1 MQSIRKAV
9 QLLGVVVAVLLISL
23 PVFPQGS
30 QGTIQG
36 SVFDQTGGAV
46 AGATVTIID
55 PARGSSKVLTT
66 DSAGAYNSQNL
77 TPGAYT
83 VRGEAKGFQTV
94 EHANVLVEVGQNIRV
109 DLTLQPGAQTQTI
122 TVTSEAPAIDTT
134 DATLGGTVSNA
145 SINALPLNGRNFE
158 RLLQLRPGMVVGV
171 GSGSGQASSN
181 GLRQG
186 EDLFVVEGLVQL
198 GPTGGNSIM
207 NSNYRG
213 GDTSSILPI
222 DAIQEFNTSQ
232 NAKAEYGWRDGSV
245 VNVGIRS
252 GTNSLHGTAYAFGRD
267 QNWDAANA
275 FTGTQT
281 PLSLEQFGGT
291 AGGRIIKDKVFWF
304 AGYEG
309 LRYILGDANV
319 IAIPEDV
326 ANGGDTKNS
335 MVDACNFLSLNAGG
349 GYNQPGSTQGVNK
362 GFVTPLSARLSGI
375 TVDPVSG
382 CTVTAGSPSFEN
394 LWPFNPNKSTSFNP
408 PNVFSSNPV
417 NNGVVKLDYAMNAKQ
432 HISGMFF
439 IAKEDE
445 IFNSSSFQLTPA
457 WESLVPANTYVYTA
471 NWTYTP
477 SSNWVNEARGGY
489 AFIHNQTL
497 NGDSSVPS
505 GAPYPGGYNFNTGVT
520 NPLYGGLPQIAL
532 GDFSG
537 NLGGGQRTSVRG
549 PEGSVNVLDQVSWLR
564 GKHAFKFGFDFLDI
578 IFDGNSYNQA
588 EGMVSFK
595 TSGPTTSLMNYLQ
608 GIPSSGKIFEG
619 NALEFG
625 RQRAYGAF
633 IQDDFRMTS
642 RVTVNAGLRWE
653 YFGVPFERYNHI
665 GNFDPTVTGNTPAI
679 RPVGPGAPIPAYFKG
694 DYTDFSPRLGVAW
707 DVRGNGKT
715 VVRAGASLMN
725 ALQPAGEIID
735 IAPFGANFPSLG
747 VNTSGTTN
755 NQFTPILLSVPASQL
770 QTGWQSNG
778 ATPVFPVATLT
789 STGAFPGTYTGISCS
804 PLNLSVAPGSVPSQC
819 PTVTIANNFHSPY
832 TAEWNLDIQR
842 AITNNLTLDVA
853 YVGNHGFDEPSR
865 TDINQPPLGAGWNT
879 PNANT
884 GGVSP
889 AAYCLQSANHP
900 TAWDQCGVLGSK
912 NNNGIFNAAI
922 TANEAATV
930 PFQQFP
936 YLSNIIQ
943 QGNQYFSN
951 YNALQITANLRADHG
966 LSFLAGYTLAH
977 ALDFWH
983 TQNFASLLI
992 PADNKQIGLGYGT
1005 SNNDIRNRLT
1015 FSPTYKIPGRKA
1027 PGQMLEGWAISS
1039 IVSLQGGQ
1047 PWWAVDQTSDILGTG
1062 EFSTQVSA
1070 AETMWNFSGLTSA
1083 FRAGNMPIP
1092 KLTGTSAMNV
1102 CGATAQSFYAPGSQ
1116 QAQLALA
1123 ALANYGCYVQN
1134 GAFLTPPAFGTI
1146 GNAGKNIFR
1155 SLPYY
1160 NWDLSIS
1167 KDWKFKERFGAQFRA
1182 EFFNILNRADYAVP
1196 GRTDPEGSQFGQSS
1210 ATPDTAA
1217 NNSVLG
1223 SGGPRAI
1230 QFGLKLSF

>member
-1 MQSIRKAV
+1 MRFATRRIRKAV
-9 QLLGVVVAVLLISL
+9 PAFCVAMAVLLISL
-23 PVFPQGS
+23 PLFPQGS

-36 SVFDQTGGAV
+36 GVFDQSGGAV
-46 AGATVTIID
+46 TGATVTIID

-77 TPGAYT
+77 TPGTYT

-94 EHANVLVEVGQNIRV
+94 EHSNVLVEVGQNVRV

-158 RLLQLRPGMVVGV
+158 RLLQLRPGIVANVGA
-171 GSGSGQASSN
+171 GSGQSSSN
-181 GLRQG
+181 GLRLG
-186 EDLFVVEGLVQL
+186 EDLYVVEGLVQL

-222 DAIQEFNTSQ
+222 DAIQEFNTEQ

-245 VNVGIRS
+245 VNVGIKS

-267 QNWDAANA
+267 SSWDAANA

-281 PLSLEQFGGT
+281 PLSLEQFGAT
-291 AGGRIIKDKVFWF
+291 AGGRVIKDKVFWF

-309 LRYILGDANV
+309 LRYHLGDANV
-319 IAIPEDV
+319 LTIPSDV
-326 ANGGDTKNS
+326 HLPDATGFPVGSGNPTLS
-335 MVDACNFLSLNAGG
+335 MFDACNYIQSLSGNTGTINL
-349 GYNQPGSTQGVNK
+349 
-362 GFVTPLSARLSGI
+362 LSARLSGLTGI
-375 TVDPVSG
+375 G
-382 CTVTAGSPSFEN
+382 ANGRGSCVVAPSSTSVEN
-394 LWPFNPNKSTSFNP
+394 LWPFNGTTSNSFNP
-408 PNVFSSNPV
+408 ANVFSSNPV
-417 NNGVVKLDYAMNAKQ
+417 NNGVIKGDWAINAKQ
-432 HISGMFF
+432 HISAMFF

-445 IFNSSSFQLTPA
+445 VFNSSSFQLTPQ
-457 WESLVPANTYVYTA
+457 WVSLVPANTYVYTA

-489 AFIHNQTL
+489 AYIFNQTL
-497 NGDSSVPS
+497 NADHNLLPS
-505 GAPYPGGYNFNTGVT
+505 NPYPNGYSFPTGVT
-520 NPLYGGLPQIAL
+520 NSLYGGLPQIAL
-532 GDFSG
+532 SDFTG

-549 PEGSVNVLDQVSWLR
+549 PEGSANILDQVSWLH

-588 EGMVSFK
+588 EGQVSFK
-595 TSGPTTSLMNYLQ
+595 GSGTTPSLVNYLT
-608 GIPSSGKIFEG
+608 GTPSSGKIFEG

-633 IQDDFRMTS
+633 FQDDWRMTS
-642 RVTVNAGLRWE
+642 RLTVNAGLRWE
-653 YFGVPFERYNHI
+653 YFGVPFERNNHI
-665 GNFDPTVTGNTPAI
+665 GNFNPNVNPLTTPAI
-679 RPVGPGAPIPAYFKG
+679 QPVGPGAPIPAYFKG

-715 VVRAGASLMN
+715 VVRAAGSLMN

-735 IAPFGANFPSLG
+735 IAPFGANFPSIG
-747 VNTSGTTN
+747 FNTSGTTN
-755 NQFTPILLSVPASQL
+755 NLFTPVLLSVTAAQL
-770 QTGWQSNG
+770 KSGWNTSG
-778 ATPVFPVATLT
+778 PVFPSNASLT
-789 STGAFPGTYTGISCS
+789 FNGVTYTGISCS
-804 PLNLSVAPGSVPSQC
+804 PSNLASLGTLAPGATPTPC

-853 YVGNHGFDEPSR
+853 YVGNHGFDQPSR
-865 TDINQPPLGAGWNT
+865 IDLNQPPLGAGYT
-879 PNANT
+879 PAVINSCITTKTAAACAPSVAAETAASPYNAN
-884 GGVSP
+884 
-889 AAYCLQSANHP
+889 
-900 TAWDQCGVLGSK
+900 
-912 NNNGIFNAAI
+912 
-922 TANEAATV
+922 
-930 PFQQFP
+930 FP
-936 YLSNIIQ
+936 YLNNIVQ
-943 QGNQYFSN
+943 QGNLYHSN
-951 YNALQITANLRADHG
+951 YNALQITANMRADHG
-966 LSFLAGYTLAH
+966 LSFLAGYTFAH

-992 PADNKQIGLGYGT
+992 PANNSQIGLGYGT
-1005 SNNDIRNRLT
+1005 SNNDIRNRFT
-1015 FSPTYKIPGRKA
+1015 FSSTYKIPGKKA
-1027 PGQMLEGWAISS
+1027 PGQMLEGWSISS

-1062 EFSTQVSA
+1062 EFSTQLSA
-1070 AETMWNFSGLTSA
+1070 AETMWNYSGPTSA
-1083 FRAGNMPIP
+1083 FRAGAAPIP
-1092 KLTGTSAMNV
+1092 KFTGAAATST
-1102 CGATAQSFYAPGSQ
+1102 CGT
-1116 QAQLALA
+1116 A
-1123 ALANYGCYVQN
+1123 ALAPYAGSSTQTQQLATAALSVYGCYAQN
-1134 GAFLTPPAFGTI
+1134 GGFLTPPAFGTI

-1155 SLPYY
+1155 TLPYY
-1160 NWDLSIS
+1160 NWDLSIT

-1182 EFFNILNRADYAVP
+1182 EFFNVLNRADYAVP
-1196 GRTDPEGSQFGQSS
+1196 SVTDPEKAQFGYSS
-1210 ATPDTAA
+1210 QTPDTGA

>member
-1 MQSIRKAV
+1 MRSIRKVV
-9 QLLGVVVAVLLISL
+9 QLLGVAVAVLLISL

-94 EHANVLVEVGQNIRV
+94 EHANVLVEVGQNVRV

-171 GSGSGQASSN
+171 GAGSGQASSN

-222 DAIQEFNTSQ
+222 DAIQEFNTEQ

-245 VNVGIRS
+245 VNVGIKS
-252 GTNSLHGTAYAFGRD
+252 GTNSIHGTAYAFGRD
-267 QNWDAANA
+267 SAWDAANA

-309 LRYILGDANV
+309 LRYLLGDANV
-319 IAIPEDV
+319 LSIPSDV
-326 ANGGDTKNS
+326 HMADVGAPFPAGSGNPISS
-335 MVDACNFLSLNAGG
+335 MLDACNYLSAKTGG
-349 GYNQPGSTQGVNK
+349 GFNLPGSTVGANG
-362 GFVTPLSARLSGI
+362 GFVTPLSATLSGI
-375 TVDPVSG
+375 TVNPATG
-382 CTVTAGSPSFEN
+382 CTITPGSSSFEN
-394 LWPFNPNKSTSFNP
+394 LWPTNNSTSTAPSFNP
-408 PNVFSSNPV
+408 ANVFSSNPV

-439 IAKEDE
+439 IAKENE
-445 IFNSSSFQLTPA
+445 IFNSAAFQLTPA

-497 NGDSSVPS
+497 NGDSSVPT
-505 GAPYPGGYNFNTGVT
+505 GPAYPGGYNFNTGVT
-520 NPLYGGLPQIAL
+520 NKLYGGLPQIAL
-532 GDFSG
+532 SDFTG

-588 EGMVSFK
+588 EGMVSF
-595 TSGPTTSLMNYLQ
+595 TTTTNSSLENYLQ
-608 GIPSSGKIFEG
+608 GIPSGGNVFEG

-665 GNFDPTVTGNTPAI
+665 GNFNPNVTGNTPAI
-679 RPVGPGAPIPAYFKG
+679 QPVGPGAPIPAYFKG

-735 IAPFGANFPSLG
+735 IAPFGANFPSIG

-755 NQFTPILLSVPASQL
+755 NQFTPILLSVPAGQL

-778 ATPVFPVATLT
+778 AIPLFPVASLT

-804 PLNLSVAPGSVPSQC
+804 PLNLSVAAGSVASQC
-819 PTVTIANNFHSPY
+819 PTVTIDNSFHSPY
-832 TAEWNLDIQR
+832 TAEWNLDVQR
-842 AITNNLTLDVA
+842 AITNSLTLDVA

-865 TDINQPPLGAGWNT
+865 IDLNQPPLGAGYT
-879 PNANT
+879 NA
-884 GGVSP
+884 VISACL
-889 AAYCLQSANHP
+889 AAP
-900 TAWDQCGVLGSK
+900 TAAHCAPDT
-912 NNNGIFNAAI
+912 NA
-922 TANEAATV
+922 EAAAS
-930 PFQQFP
+930 PYNAKFP
-936 YLSNIIQ
+936 YLSNIIS
-943 QGNQYFSN
+943 QGNLYFSN
-951 YNALQITANLRADHG
+951 YNALQITANMRADHG

-1005 SNNDIRNRLT
+1005 SNNDIRNRFT
-1015 FSPTYKIPGRKA
+1015 FSPTYKIPGIKA

-1047 PWWAVDQTSDILGTG
+1047 PWWPVDTSKDILGTG
-1062 EFSTQVSA
+1062 EFKTQVSS

-1083 FRAGNMPIP
+1083 FRAGNSAIP
-1092 KLTGTSAMNV
+1092 KLKGGTAVSV
-1102 CGATAQSFYAPGSQ
+1102 CGSTAQSFYTPGSQ

-1123 ALANYGCYVQN
+1123 ALTVFGCYVQN
-1134 GAFLTPPAFGTI
+1134 GAYLTPPAFGTI
-1146 GNAGKNIFR
+1146 GNAGKNLFR
-1155 SLPYY
+1155 TLPYY
-1160 NWDLSIS
+1160 NVDLSIS

-1196 GRTDPEGSQFGQSS
+1196 GVTDPEKGSFGQSS